1 MYKNSLF
8 SLIRKSINYFVNEY
22 PVRIADRFNH
32 DYEEVF
38 IACHG
43 LLTIY
48 KNIIILAVT
57 VIFIS
62 SDGFTV
68 ITFFTVIICLYTAIY
83 LVFRKVQNKVIE
95 HYYDFKYG
103 FVQCF

>member
-1 MYKNSLF
+1 M
-8 SLIRKSINYFVNEY
+8 
-22 PVRIADRFNH
+22 
-32 DYEEVF
+32 F

-48 KNIIILAVT
+48 KNLIILIVT

-62 SDGFTV
+62 SDGVTV
-68 ITFFTVIICLYTAIY
+68 LIFFSVIISIYTAIY
-83 LVFRKVQNKVIE
+83 LIFRQVEKKIIM

-103 FVQCF
+103 FVKCFE